1 LSGIKAA
8 TPWLRHFRRG
18 AVENQGTFLDGGGG
32 RGRFGD
38 RYMVNW
44 AMRPVRVICL
54 GLFAATLAL
63 SLAACGDEEPKQRA
77 AFIAFLNDRIVSKP
91 GVHLPVPTDEE
102 TKSFGPYAAQLAVIV
117 DFNHK
122 MDEVSA
128 GSMGGF
134 ATLSQQVHSLGDVIA
149 HKQDIAKLHDA
160 LAGFQPE
167 LKKQIAAA
175 DAARA
180 ALPPQP
186 DDLKAVY
193 AAAYDRDVTAPST
206 VMADALPALD
216 ETVQAMLAIANFV
229 AANGSKITINGSMVN
244 TTDPKLQPQLQDL
257 LAKLNAASQKTSDA
271 RDRLM
276 KTMNGG

>member
-1 LSGIKAA
+1 MG
-8 TPWLRHFRRG
+8 
-18 AVENQGTFLDGGGG
+18 
-32 RGRFGD
+32 
-38 RYMVNW
+38 NW
-44 AMRPVRVICL
+44 ALRPVRVICL
-54 GLFAATLAL
+54 GLFAAALAV
-63 SLAACGDEEPKQRA
+63 SLASCGDEEPTQRA

-122 MDEVSA
+122 MDEVST

-134 ATLSQQVHSLGDVIA
+134 ATLSQQVHSLADVIA

-180 ALPPQP
+180 ALPSQP
-186 DDLKAVY
+186 DDLKTVY

-229 AANGSKITINGSMVN
+229 AANGAKITINGSVVN
-244 TTDPKLQPQLQDL
+244 TSDPKLQPQLQDL
-257 LAKLNAASQKTSDA
+257 LTKLNAASQKTSEA